1 MKAEVAL
8 SIDALGLEAVVTLK
22 GSAGGAEITVES
34 VAALLR
40 AKGVKEGFV
49 PEAAEKAIR
58 ALQHKPEEPVRF
70 VAARGVPPHPL
81 EGERFALEPLAVPP
95 RLQVFARTFLA
106 EAPAPEVYRLSEH
119 RVQKKR
125 KVLKKPALGFLRPKE
140 VIETVVV
147 KQTVREKVAVDP
159 TVQAFGYV
167 RKQAVVARARPAGQG
182 KAGRSIFGRPLP
194 PPRLPGEE
202 LFLGAGLVRAGLEV
216 RAEAS
221 GFLRQG
227 ANWCD
232 LVAFQDHEAVVSP
245 APDKSACFLSYTPG
259 DRRVPAPRAGEVIE
273 QAVRLGVPRER
284 LLPEAEIQRLLAE
297 AASGGQPLQR
307 VPLVPS
313 SDASISI
320 QVSSDKL
327 KATLSIRK
335 GKGAGRRLNLQ
346 EVSNAIR
353 ASGVRAFNAEVVKKD
368 LASFYAGGQAEL
380 KDYLLAEGRAPGTGQ
395 EGRLEWQ
402 VKFAKP
408 EEAQRVREQSLAA
421 QARLG
426 QLKSLADFPLSSV
439 QSVAWVE
446 AGQEIVRAFPATAGE
461 PGLDVYKALIPGI
474 KGPGPQLKLFEG
486 LKVQKDAVNAAVKGL
501 LERGVV
507 GDTVLL
513 RVRPHH
519 DAELQ
524 VDLSEDRMQGLVSF
538 LPAEGT
544 GRSFDAEQLKARLV
558 QGGILK
564 GLDPAGFAALARA
577 AAEGK
582 ALKDFLVARGRPPK
596 PPPVRQ
602 LTFHVHL
609 ASGASVTV
617 SADGRADFRNQDKL
631 TSVRRGELIATLS
644 PPGLGAEEGWDVS
657 GRPVRPAQEKQQTL
671 AAGKGVR
678 SSPLPDGRVQFFA
691 DDDGELFYSENL
703 LEVKRVHLVDGDVDL
718 QRGNVRFS
726 GVVEVRGSVLS
737 GFTVEAGDD
746 LLVENTVQAATLS
759 AEGAISIRQ
768 GVKGEGKA
776 RLSAGRGIRAL
787 FAEQA
792 VLRAGGDVRIRNAC
806 VRCLL
811 RCNGQLTLETEKG
824 NLIGGKAQARRG
836 LAVQNLGSPSGTHTE
851 VSFGQDYLLLEKIEQ
866 AQAESR
872 RLAAKVV
879 ELRQRVHQLERPGAD
894 HQALALAVAERHEA
908 QSLVEKAG
916 QGLAALQEQFKRDF
930 PAEVVVRG
938 VLYPGV
944 VIESHGFTYAP
955 TVEKHLITLRYDPK
969 SRQIVE
975 KQ

>member
-8 SIDALGLEAVVTLK
+8 SIDALGLEAVVTLTR
-22 GSAGGAEITVES
+22 SAGGTEVTPES
-34 VAALLR
+34 IVALLR

-49 PEAAEKAIR
+49 PEAAEKAVR

-70 VAARGVPPHPL
+70 VAARGAPPHPQ
-81 EGERFALEPLAVPP
+81 EGERFAFEPLAVPP
-95 RLQVFARTFLA
+95 RLQAFARSFLA
-106 EAPAPEVYRLSEH
+106 GAPPPEAYRLSER
-119 RVQKKR
+119 RVQKKK

-147 KQTVREKVAVDP
+147 RETVREKVTVDP
-159 TVQAFGYV
+159 TVQAFGYA
-167 RKQAVVARARPAGQG
+167 RRQAVVARARQAGQG
-182 KAGRSIFGRPLP
+182 KAGRSIFGRSLP
-194 PPRLPGEE
+194 AQRLPGEE
-202 LFLGAGLVRAGLEV
+202 LFLGAGLVRAGSEI

-221 GFLRQG
+221 GFLRRG

-273 QAVRLGVPRER
+273 QAIRLGLPRER

-297 AASGGQPLQR
+297 AAASGQPFQH
-307 VPLVPS
+307 VPLIPS
-313 SDASISI
+313 SDAAVRV
-320 QVSSDKL
+320 QVSPDKL
-327 KATLSIRK
+327 RAVLTVRK
-335 GKGAGRRLNLQ
+335 GKGLGRRLTLQ

-353 ASGVRAFNAEVVKKD
+353 ASGVRAFDPESVKKD
-368 LASFYAGGQAEL
+368 LTAFYSGPQEEL
-380 KDYLLAEGRAPGTGQ
+380 KDYLLAEGQAPGAGQ
-395 EGRLEWQ
+395 GGRLEWQ
-402 VKFAKP
+402 VKFARP

-421 QARLG
+421 QGRLKG
-426 QLKSLADFPLSSV
+426 LASLAVFPLADV

-446 AGQEIVRAFPATAGE
+446 AGQEIARVFPATAGK
-461 PGLDVYKALIPGI
+461 PGLDVYKAVIPGLQGA
-474 KGPGPQLKLFEG
+474 GPELELFEG
-486 LKVQKDAVNAAVKGL
+486 LKQEKDTVKAAAKGL
-501 LERGVV
+501 LERGGREARVF
-507 GDTVLL
+507 L

-519 DAELQ
+519 NAELQ
-524 VDLSEDRMQGLVSF
+524 VNLSEDRMQGLVSF
-538 LPAEGT
+538 LPAQGT
-544 GRSFDAEQLKARLV
+544 GRSFGAEELKARLA
-558 QGGILK
+558 QGGILR
-564 GLDPAGFAALARA
+564 GLDPARFAELARA

-582 ALKDFLVARGRPPK
+582 ALKDLLVARGRPPK

-602 LTFHVHL
+602 VTFHVHL

-657 GRPVRPAQEKQQTL
+657 GRPVRPAQEKQETL
-671 AAGKGVR
+671 TAGKGVR

-691 DDDGELFYSENL
+691 DDDGELFYAENL
-703 LEVKRVHLVDGDVDL
+703 LEVKRVHLIDGDVDL

-726 GVVEVRGSVLS
+726 GVVQVRGSVLS

-746 LLVENTVQAATLS
+746 VLVANTVQAASIS
-759 AEGAISIRQ
+759 AEGAITIHQ

-776 RLSAGRGIRAL
+776 RLSAGRSISAL

-866 AQAESR
+866 AQAEAK
-872 RLAAKVV
+872 RLAAHVV
-879 ELRQRVHQLERPGAD
+879 ELRQRVHQLERPGSD
-894 HQALALAVAERHEA
+894 RQALALAVAERHEA
-908 QSLVEKAG
+908 QSLAEKSA

-944 VIESHGFTYAP
+944 VVESHGFTFSP

-975 KQ
+975 KL